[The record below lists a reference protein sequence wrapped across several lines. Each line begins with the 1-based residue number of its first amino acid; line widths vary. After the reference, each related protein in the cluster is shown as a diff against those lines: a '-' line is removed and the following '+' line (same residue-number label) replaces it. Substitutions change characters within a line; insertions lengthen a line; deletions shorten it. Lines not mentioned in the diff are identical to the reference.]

1 MALYPEGMFTT
12 GPIAHLVGLA
22 AGGSDPLEWE
32 VLRFGRV
39 TRTDY
44 WDPAWRVTPQHLA
57 SQLDY
62 LSTVF
67 SEEFLDTCP
76 EADRRTWRAAAGAQ
90 GVPAFMTEL
99 ATLLRLADRQQDAT
113 YEDVPLAAWEVWARF
128 PLLLSLDGWAYDGE
142 YASYEES
149 LRAFVEGEHPDCS
162 YEVMPRLNQA
172 LAARTLCAESA
183 AFAASFRVLAPQ
195 ATPEALAVLTRT
207 TLTHLTEHH
216 A

>member
-1 MALYPEGMFTT
+1 MALHPEGMFTT

-113 YEDVPLAAWEVWARF
+113 YEDVPLAAWEVRARF

-172 LAARTLCAESA
+172 LAARMLCAESA
-183 AFAASFRVLAPQ
+183 AFAVSFRVLAPQ
-195 ATPEALAVLTRT
+195 ATPETLEVLART
-207 TLTHLTEHH
+207 TLTHMTEHH
-216 A
+216 V